1 MGYIL
6 GSMKGRVAPYVSSM
20 HLWTRRHVMV
30 AALAGVSTYLLL
42 GVPTDVVNNGVFG
55 RSIEAT
61 PWSMPVLV
69 ATSVLSGLLAGT
81 YVGTSVFDST
91 AKMGTI
97 GGALSFFAI
106 GCPVCNKLVLIAIGT
121 TGAINFFGPLQPYM
135 AVGGLALL
143 AWAFL
148 RRMKNAAACPVPASA
163 SPRTHDTNQGET
175 ACARQC
181 DAPNARK

>member
-6 GSMKGRVAPYVSSM
+6 GGVNRLLAPYAASM
-20 HLWTRRHVMV
+20 RLWTRRHVVV
-30 AALAGVSTYLLL
+30 AMLAGISTYLLL

-55 RSIEAT
+55 RSIEVT

-69 ATSVLSGLLAGT
+69 ATAVLSGLLAAT
-81 YVGTSVFDST
+81 YVGVSVFDST

-106 GCPVCNKLVLIAIGT
+106 GCPVCNKLVLIALGT

-135 AVGGLALL
+135 AVGGVILL
-143 AWAFL
+143 AWALL
-148 RRMKNAAACPVPASA
+148 RRMKNAGACPMPASA
-163 SPRTHDTNQGET
+163 SPDTHDTTQGET
-175 ACARQC
+175 TCAQQ
-181 DAPNARK
+181 